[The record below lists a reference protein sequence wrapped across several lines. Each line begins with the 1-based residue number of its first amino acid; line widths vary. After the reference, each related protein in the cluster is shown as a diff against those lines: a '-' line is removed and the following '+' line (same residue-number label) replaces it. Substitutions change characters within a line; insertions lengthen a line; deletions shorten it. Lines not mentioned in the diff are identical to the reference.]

1 MKKNLKIIFF
11 IFKKKFKEFF
21 PKFVSP
27 VEKISLYESITYYEV
42 KYYHLY
48 NSENEPINNIA
59 IKSLYNERINN
70 NYTNV
75 CNRIGYISVNNSE
88 IHSLNGVLT
97 IGDKILN
104 EVYDSSSKES
114 SKETYDNDLLR
125 YIFRGRKI
133 LNYQKVLL
141 VSTSGI
147 WGYYHFLYDFVPKIL
162 LMRDYWDLYDV
173 IIINK
178 SRARYLREFLEIFGI
193 DYKTISVPSRTII
206 SSNNLDAPLYLSQ
219 IGNPNR
225 YIIKLIRENFLSK
238 IEINDNENYNFLFIS
253 RRNTLKRR
261 IINEEKLFENLRP
274 LGFRLIELE
283 KLPISDQI
291 SIFTKAS
298 VIISPH
304 GSGLSNI
311 VFCNPMTSVIE
322 LFPSNYLEAC
332 FANVSNLMNIK
343 YNYLIFDSDNK
354 NNDFYVDIEILMSY
368 LKTHEEILSNF

>member
-1 MKKNLKIIFF
+1 MKKKLKITFF
-11 IFKKKFKEFF
+11 IVKKKLKEFF

-27 VEKISLYESITYYEV
+27 VEKISLNESVIYHDV

-48 NSENEPINNIA
+48 NSENEPIINIP
-59 IKSLYNERINN
+59 IKSLFNERINN

-88 IHSLNGVLT
+88 IHSLNGILV

-104 EVYDSSSKES
+104 EVYDSSSRES

-125 YIFRGRKI
+125 YIFRGRNI
-133 LNYQKVLL
+133 LNYERVLL

-162 LMRDYWDLYDV
+162 LMREYWDLYDV

-178 SRARYLREFLEIFGI
+178 SRARYLREFLQIFGI
-193 DYKTISVPSRTII
+193 DYKTISVPNNTII
-206 SSNNLDAPLYLSQ
+206 SSNNLDAPLYLSE

-238 IEINDNENYNFLFIS
+238 IEINDNENYNLLYIS
-253 RRNTLKRR
+253 RRNTSKRR
-261 IINEEKLFENLRP
+261 VINEEKLFENLRP

-283 KLPISDQI
+283 KLPISEQI

-311 VFCNPMTSVIE
+311 VFCNPMTNVIE

-332 FANVSNLMNIK
+332 FANVSNLININ
-343 YNYLIFDSDNK
+343 YNYLIFDSDKK
-354 NNDFYVDIEILMSY
+354 NNDFYVDIEILISY